1 MIKKKICMLGSF
13 AVGKTSLV
21 QRFVRSVFSEK
32 YLTTVGVK
40 IDQKTVNVDGEDILL
55 ILWDIHGEDDFEKVR
70 ASYLAGM
77 SGCFL
82 VADGTR
88 AFTLDVALKL
98 GRLAESTVG
107 DVPRVLLVNKVDLMP
122 QWEITRETISALE
135 AQGFRIVLT
144 SAMSGAAVE
153 DAFVALTKAMMA
165 SGGVKS

>member
-40 IDQKTVNVDGEDILL
+40 IDQKTVKIDGEDVLL

-77 SGCFL
+77 SGYFL
-82 VADGTR
+82 VVDGTR
-88 AFTLDVALKL
+88 AFTLDVAM
-98 GRLAESTVG
+98 RLAELADRTVG
-107 DVPRVLLVNKVDLMP
+107 AVPRVLLVNKLDLMP
-122 QWEITRETISALE
+122 GWEITRDTISLLE
-135 AQGFRIVLT
+135 DQGWKIVLT
-144 SAMSGAAVE
+144 SAMTGAAVQ
-153 DAFVALTKAMMA
+153 DAFMALAKAM
-165 SGGVKS
+165 VKPEQVTP